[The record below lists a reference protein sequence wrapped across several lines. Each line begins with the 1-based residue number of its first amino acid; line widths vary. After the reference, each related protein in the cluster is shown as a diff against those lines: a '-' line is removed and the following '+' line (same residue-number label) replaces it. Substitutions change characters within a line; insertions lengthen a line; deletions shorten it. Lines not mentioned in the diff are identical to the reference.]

1 MSGDAMLKL
10 QGRKIFL
17 PGFRGKTVTIRLL
30 PLELCISV
38 EATER
43 GNLAIGVMVRH
54 VTMTGAQWQHR
65 VLYENTLE
73 IRSKS

>member
-10 QGRKIFL
+10 L
-17 PGFRGKTVTIRLL
+17 RGKTVIIRLL

-43 GNLAIGVMVRH
+43 GDLAREVTNLHI
-54 VTMTGAQWQHR
+54 TMDGSQRQHR
-65 VLYENTLE
+65 VLYESTF
-73 IRSKS
+73 